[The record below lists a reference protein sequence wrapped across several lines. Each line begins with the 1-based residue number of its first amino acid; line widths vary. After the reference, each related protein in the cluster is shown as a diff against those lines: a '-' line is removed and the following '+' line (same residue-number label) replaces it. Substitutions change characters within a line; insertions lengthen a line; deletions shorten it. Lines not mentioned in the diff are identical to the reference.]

1 MKYVYDKAFLT
12 GCDETTEWMLPW
24 FVGHYRKHQSTPL
37 VFANFGVTP
46 RAHAFMEQQCECM
59 IDMTQAEEKG
69 WFKKP
74 KAMIACPSL
83 NTVWIDTDCQVMAN
97 CDKIFDKIVPNKL
110 LMVEDKPWSKRREE
124 KWHNSGIV
132 GFHKKPNIL
141 HQWARQVKLN
151 PEVGD
156 QEVLHSIL
164 NPITKMTFIEDLD
177 NRYNVLRIQ
186 VEMDGHMGPTNI
198 IHWTGQK
205 GKSRIQRMIK
215 DG

>member
-1 MKYVYDKAFLT
+1 MKYVYDNAFLT

-24 FVGHYRKHQSTPL
+24 FVQHYRKHHTTPL
-37 VFANFGVTP
+37 VFANFGVSTKA
-46 RAHAFMEQQCECM
+46 RTFMEQQSMCI
-59 IDMTQAEEKG
+59 IDMTQTEEKG

-74 KAMIACPSL
+74 KAMIASPSL

-110 LMVEDKPWSKRREE
+110 LMVEDKPWSRRREE

-132 GFHKKPNIL
+132 GFHKKPHIL
-141 HQWARQVKLN
+141 YQWARQVKLN

-156 QEVLHSIL
+156 QEVLHSML
-164 NPITKMTFIEDLD
+164 NPITKMAYIEDLD

-186 VEMDGHMGPTNI
+186 IENDGHTCTPSI
-198 IHWTGQK
+198 IHWTGPK
-205 GKSRIQRMIK
+205 GKLKIQRMIN
-215 DG
+215 G